1 MKSSI
6 KTLFIIILISTF
18 IASCTS
24 PKKLL
29 EKGNYYEAV
38 MLAVEKLKKNPSNKK
53 AQETLQEAY
62 HLAVDNL
69 LNKLERD
76 KLIQP
81 QFANSAAAYTYGDL
95 NRLYE
100 KVQQSPM
107 AKQIIR
113 NPEKFYPPLAKAK
126 PLAAEEQYKA
136 GIEQLS
142 IGKRENAK
150 QAYYYFQDANAFVKN
165 YKDVSDKIEES
176 YNLSLL
182 IVLANLKPV
191 QSRMYDLSAD
201 VFYNEVKNILNQIE
215 QNEFVRFYT
224 PRQAKEMNL
233 NKPDQ
238 ILSINFEDFV
248 VGETHTKER
257 IEKMQADS
265 VKVGQIT
272 LDDGTK
278 KDVFGSVKAKVSIN
292 RMEVISRGIINLN
305 IIQKDYNE
313 VLINQ
318 DFAGEYVWFNEWG
331 NYNGDKRALTKNQ
344 IEICNRRRTN
354 PIPPQQMFVEFTK
367 PIHDQLR
374 RRLFNF
380 YNGY

>member
-6 KTLFIIILISTF
+6 KTLFITILIST
-18 IASCTS
+18 IITSCTS

-38 MLAVEKLKKNPSNKK
+38 LLSVEKLKKNPNNKK
-53 AQETLQEAY
+53 AQETLQDAY
-62 HLAVDNL
+62 HLAVDDL

-81 QFANSAAAYTYGDL
+81 QFANSAAAYTYSDL

-113 NPEKFYPPLAKAK
+113 NPEKFYTQLAKVK

-150 QAYYYFQDANAFVKN
+150 QAYYYFQDAGAFVNN
-165 YKDVSDKIEES
+165 YKNVSDKIEES

-201 VFYNEVKNILNQIE
+201 VFYNEVKNILTQIE
-215 QNEFVRFYT
+215 QKEFVRFYT

-238 ILSINFEDFV
+238 ILIINFEDFV

-318 DFAGEYVWFNEWG
+318 DFAGEYVWYNEWG

-344 IEICNRRRTN
+344 IEICKRRRIN

>member
-1 MKSSI
+1 MKPSI
-6 KTLFIIILISTF
+6 KTLFITILISTI

-38 MLAVEKLKKNPSNKK
+38 LLSVEKLKKNPNNKK

-62 HLAVDNL
+62 HLAVDDL
-69 LNKLERD
+69 LNKLEKD

-81 QFANSAAAYTYGDL
+81 QFANSAAAYTYSDL
-95 NRLYE
+95 NKLYE
-100 KVQQSPM
+100 KVQQSPI
-107 AKQIIR
+107 AKQIIS
-113 NPEKFYPPLAKAK
+113 NPEKFYSQLAKVK

-142 IGKRENAK
+142 IRKRENAK
-150 QAYYYFQDANAFVKN
+150 QAYSYFQDANAFVNN

-215 QNEFVRFYT
+215 QKEFVRFYT

-257 IEKMQADS
+257 IEKMQPDS
-265 VKVGQIT
+265 VKVGHIT

-344 IEICNRRRTN
+344 IEICKRRRIN

>member
-1 MKSSI
+1 MKPSI
-6 KTLFIIILISTF
+6 KTLFITILISTI

-38 MLAVEKLKKNPSNKK
+38 LLSVEKLKKNPNNKK

-62 HLAVDNL
+62 HLAVDDL
-69 LNKLERD
+69 LNKLEKD

-81 QFANSAAAYTYGDL
+81 QFANSAAAYTYIDL

-100 KVQQSPM
+100 KVQQSPI
-107 AKQIIR
+107 AKQIIL
-113 NPEKFYPPLAKAK
+113 NPKKFYSQLAKVK

-142 IGKRENAK
+142 IRKRENAK
-150 QAYYYFQDANAFVKN
+150 QAYSYFQDANAFVNN

-215 QNEFVRFYT
+215 QKEFVRFYT

-233 NKPDQ
+233 TNPDQ
-238 ILSINFEDFV
+238 ILSLNFEDFV
-248 VGETHTKER
+248 VGETHTRER
-257 IEKMQADS
+257 IEKMEADS
-265 VKVGQIT
+265 VKVGQVI

-278 KDVFGSVKAKVSIN
+278 KDVLGTVEAKVSIS
-292 RMEVISRGIINLN
+292 RMEVISRGLINLN
-305 IIQKDYNE
+305 ISQTDYNQE
-313 VLINQ
+313 LINQ
-318 DFAGEYVWFNEWG
+318 DFAGEYIWFNEWG
-331 NYNGDKRALTKNQ
+331 NYNGDKRALTKSQ
-344 IEICNRRRTN
+344 IDICNRRRIN
-354 PIPPQQMFVEFTK
+354 PIPPQQMFIEFTK
-367 PIHDQLR
+367 PIHNQLR
-374 RRLFNF
+374 RRLFTF
-380 YNGY
+380 SNGY